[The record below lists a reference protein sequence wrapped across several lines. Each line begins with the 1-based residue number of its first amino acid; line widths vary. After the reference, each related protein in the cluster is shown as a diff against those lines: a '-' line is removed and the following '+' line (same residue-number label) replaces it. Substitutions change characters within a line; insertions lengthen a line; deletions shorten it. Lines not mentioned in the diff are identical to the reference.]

1 MNLTS
6 DVVITMFEKDYLRME
21 DLAAKFGDNYIK
33 SLASI
38 PDQYDVFKDEKGRE
52 LIQLTYYD
60 IKWDYEYEEVK
71 FVDNFLRS
79 GIAYHFLQLVRDS
92 GGTTVEHSHLVNE
105 ADGFDEFYCATIEPV
120 LLKYKDR

>member
-21 DLAAKFGDNYIK
+21 DLAAKYGDNHIK
-33 SLASI
+33 SLVSI

-52 LIQLTYYD
+52 LVTLAYYN
-60 IKWDYEYEEVK
+60 IKWDYEYDEVR

-105 ADGFDEFYCATIEPV
+105 ADGFDEFYCATVEPV

>member
-38 PDQYDVFKDEKGRE
+38 PDQCDVFKDEKGRE

-79 GIAYHFLQLVRDS
+79 GIAYHFLQQVRNS
-92 GGTTVEHSHLVNE
+92 KTVIEHSHLVNE
-105 ADGFDEFYCATIEPV
+105 TGGFDDFYCATIKPV
-120 LLKYKDR
+120 ILRYKDK